1 MAELNSIVGAKLC
14 DNFYIRGLDG
24 TGDEDHGKIN
34 SATKGTGCYFFD
46 LEEVREL
53 FTNAGLEVLQLE
65 YITRIHKKSGKH
77 GRDCSK
83 NGGAIERRRVW
94 VNGRFRKRED

>member
-1 MAELNSIVGAKLC
+1 MAEFNSIVGAKLC

-46 LEEVREL
+46 LE
-53 FTNAGLEVLQLE
+53 GLQQEWRRHRTEKGMGEWNFSQARRL
-65 YITRIHKKSGKH
+65 
-77 GRDCSK
+77 
-83 NGGAIERRRVW
+83 IE
-94 VNGRFRKRED
+94 